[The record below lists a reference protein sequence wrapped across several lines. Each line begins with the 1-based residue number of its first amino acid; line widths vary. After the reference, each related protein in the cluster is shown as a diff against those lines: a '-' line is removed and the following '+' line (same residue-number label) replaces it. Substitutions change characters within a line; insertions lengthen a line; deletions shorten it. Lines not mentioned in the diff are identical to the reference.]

1 MESELIEHL
10 AVALAQAIPDIIE
23 HVLSSMHDG
32 HFDLGSLSGEALMDI
47 AGSAILFAGGKV
59 LVRYAEQHP
68 EELRGAIH
76 QALAAL

>member
-1 MESELIEHL
+1 
-10 AVALAQAIPDIIE
+10 
-23 HVLSSMHDG
+23 
-32 HFDLGSLSGEALMDI
+32 MDI